1 MTFKL
6 EQLGPFRVEQTE
18 DYKAKSHDNSYA
30 EMIRVRG
37 SKPKQP
43 YFDVLSHVYKFSE
56 KELGI
61 YLKDHKN
68 LWRQLGKLLNERID
82 ISDEELMV
90 HFSASLFPK
99 IAKIVPFIRKRGLS
113 GKSELAKTIGMNTQF
128 ARDTRHKM
136 SENALNFSESVH
148 EGNLMQLNVMNS
160 KEGPK

>member
-6 EQLGPFRVEQTE
+6 EQLG
-18 DYKAKSHDNSYA
+18 SYRIERTPDWSNDSNKTFG
-30 EMIRVRG
+30 EMIRVKG
-37 SKPKQP
+37 SKPKPP
-43 YFDVLSHVYKFSE
+43 YFDVPSHVYKFSE
-56 KELGI
+56 RDLGI

-90 HFSASLFPK
+90 HFSISLFPK

-128 ARDTRHKM
+128 AKDTRHKM
-136 SENALNFSESVH
+136 RKNNLNFNESAH
-148 EGNLMQLNVMNS
+148 EGNLIQLNVMNS

>member
-6 EQLGPFRVEQTE
+6 EQLG
-18 DYKAKSHDNSYA
+18 SYRIERTPDWNNDSNKTFE
-30 EMIRVRG
+30 EMIRVKG
-37 SKPKQP
+37 SKPKPP
-43 YFDVLSHVYKFSE
+43 YFDVPSHVYKFSE

-68 LWRQLGKLLNERID
+68 LWRQLGKLLNEQIN